1 MIVAI
6 GVQPTDRGG
15 PDEHVRLAEVATAGE
30 MFRALTATAR
40 HYAKV
45 RDQHHR
51 ATARSSNGRVLA
63 SVGVNPR
70 AAAGSTHRRCEA
82 SAASGV
88 CGRHP
93 PARDLALAFPHGIAA
108 Q

>member
-1 MIVAI
+1 MIVAV
-6 GVQPTDRGG
+6 GVQPTDRGS

-30 MFRALTATAR
+30 TFRALTATAR

-70 AAAGSTHRRCEA
+70 AAAGSTIAAARQAPHPESAAGTHRRA
-82 SAASGV
+82 T
-88 CGRHP
+88 
-93 PARDLALAFPHGIAA
+93 
-108 Q
+108 